1 MLVAAPERRSKRRSR
16 KFGFT
21 FRLVCTRIRGFRVPS
36 VLVRTLCVILVAANR
51 GRSLHR
57 PRPPRHLANL
67 TLYEPCL
74 LAALGKF
81 PVKHLKALLLDVQ
94 PEREGVEAFER
105 SALKPV
111 LELPLPRVSG
121 PPQ

>member
-21 FRLVCTRIRGFRVPS
+21 FRLVCTRIRGFGVPS
-36 VLVRTLCVILVAANR
+36 VLVRTLCVILVAANHS
-51 GRSLHR
+51 RSLHR

-74 LAALGKF
+74 LAALGEF
-81 PVKHLKALLLDVQ
+81 PVKALKALLLDIKSVS
-94 PEREGVEAFER
+94 EGVEAFEG
-105 SALKPV
+105 STL
-111 LELPLPRVSG
+111 
-121 PPQ
+121 